1 MGYGVE
7 IVVRCGGN
15 QRGAMVA
22 MENQHGVVCVALLL
36 APMMALLVG
45 FFFFLVCRYMW
56 GVLVWFDGFFFF
68 KNVVLLLV

>member
-22 MENQHGVVCVALLL
+22 VENQHGVVCVALLL
-36 APMMALLVG
+36 APMGL
-45 FFFFLVCRYMW
+45 R
-56 GVLVWFDGFFFF
+56 
-68 KNVVLLLV
+68 